1 MSKHH
6 TAKNQIYATY
16 FLYNSIFIQQQLDSD
31 NFGQSEQQE
40 ISNVAIMSYLALE
53 AFIGNE
59 QDIMATQTDIRT
71 NLSKSLLTV
80 TLDTLQDMIALDNN
94 IHEHLKKELDIYA
107 SLGEYYYKESRKF
120 FPNNAS
126 TPNNPMEFFSTTM
139 FCFETL
145 VVLEENKYS
154 ISKTM
159 DAVKDHEYAD
169 VIQPILI
176 KIRG

>member
-6 TAKNQIYATY
+6 TANNQIYATY
-16 FLYNSIFIQQQLDSD
+16 FLYNSIFIEQQLDLD
-31 NFGQSEQQE
+31 NFGQNEQQE

-53 AFIGNE
+53 AFIAND

-71 NLSKSLLTV
+71 NLPKNLLTV

-94 IHEHLKKELDIYA
+94 IQEHLKKELDIYT
-107 SLGEYYYKESRKF
+107 SLGEYYYKESRTF

-126 TPNNPMEFFSTTM
+126 TPNNPIEFFSLTM

-145 VVLEENKYS
+145 LALEENKYS
-154 ISKTM
+154 ISKTI
-159 DAVKDHEYAD
+159 DAIKDHEYAD
-169 VIQPILI
+169 IIQPILV